1 MNAINNNSH
10 KSASPVVECR
20 GVWKIF
26 CNQDPAAIKA
36 ATTYTLNKDELLEK
50 YGSVIAVA
58 DANFTVAEGETF
70 CIIGLSGSGKSTLIR
85 HFNRLI
91 DPTCGEVL
99 IHGRDIC
106 KMSAPELRELRSSK
120 IGMVF
125 QNVALL
131 PYRTVIQNVML
142 PLEVQ
147 GLPAKEALR
156 KSQEALDKV
165 GLGNWAGRYPQELS
179 GGMQQRVGLA
189 RALAADPDVLLMDEP
204 FSALDPLI
212 RKQLQ
217 LEFKKLSTELRK
229 TTIFITH
236 DIEEAIRIGDRIAI
250 MKDGVL
256 IQVGTPEEVVLR
268 PVDDYVASF
277 MEGVSRLKL
286 LKAHSMLQ
294 RLDES
299 TQPARG
305 GLSLDSLASVN
316 IDADLETLIE
326 ASLKGKEELVAISD
340 GSRIVGTVSRE
351 RMLKAVRGLD
361 QD

>member
-1 MNAINNNSH
+1 MNN
-10 KSASPVVECR
+10 KSNRTASTVVECR

-26 CNQDPAAIKA
+26 GNQSAAAIDA
-36 ATTYTLNKDELLEK
+36 ARKHTHSKDQLLEAF
-50 YGSVIAVA
+50 GSVIAVS
-58 DANFTVAEGETF
+58 DANFSVAEGETF

-99 IHGRDIC
+99 VHGRDIC

-131 PYRTVIQNVML
+131 PYRTVLQNVML

-147 GLPAKEALR
+147 GMKKQEAQR
-156 KSQEALDKV
+156 KSQEALDQV
-165 GLGNWAGRYPQELS
+165 GLGNWAKRYPQELS
-179 GGMQQRVGLA
+179 GGMQQRVGIA
-189 RALAADPDVLLMDEP
+189 RALAANPDVLLMDEP

-217 LEFKKLSTELRK
+217 IEFRKLSTELRK

-236 DIEEAIRIGDRIAI
+236 DIDEAIRIGDRIAI
-250 MKDGVL
+250 MKDGRL

-268 PVDDYVASF
+268 PADDYVASF
-277 MEGVSRLKL
+277 MEGISRLKL
-286 LKAHSMLQ
+286 LKARSMLQ
-294 RLDES
+294 
-299 TQPARG
+299 
-305 GLSLDSLASVN
+305 GLHADPHPGSLEAMASVH
-316 IDADLETLIE
+316 IDADLETLIDV
-326 ASLKGKEELVAISD
+326 SLQGQQDRVAIRD

-351 RMLKAVRGLD
+351 TLLKAVRGLD
-361 QD
+361 LA

>member
-1 MNAINNNSH
+1 M
-10 KSASPVVECR
+10 VECR

-26 CNQDPAAIKA
+26 CNQDPEAIKA
-36 ATTYTLNKDELLEK
+36 ATTYTLSKDELLEK

-294 RLDES
+294 RLDAS
-299 TQPARG
+299 IQPAYG

-326 ASLKGKEELVAISD
+326 VSLKGKEELVAIRD

>member
-1 MNAINNNSH
+1 MNMITKPIDAA
-10 KSASPVVECR
+10 ASPIVECR

-26 CNQDPAAIKA
+26 GNQSPAAIDA
-36 ATTYTLNKDELLEK
+36 AKRFTEGKDALLEK
-50 YGSVIAVA
+50 YGSVVAVA
-58 DANFTVAEGETF
+58 DATFSVREGETF

-106 KMSAPELRELRSSK
+106 KMAPAELRDLRSRK

-131 PYRTVIQNVML
+131 PYRTVLENVML

-147 GLPAKEALR
+147 GVKKQESMR

-165 GLGNWAGRYPQELS
+165 GLGNWANRFPQELS
-179 GGMQQRVGLA
+179 GGMQQRVGIA

-217 LEFKKLSTELRK
+217 IEFKKLSTELRK

-236 DIEEAIRIGDRIAI
+236 DIDEAIRIGDRIAI
-250 MKDGVL
+250 MKEGRM
-256 IQVGTPEEVVLR
+256 IQVGTPEEVVLN

-277 MEGVSRLKL
+277 MEDISRLKL
-286 LKAHSMLQ
+286 LKAHSMLKRIDEHDLAQ
-294 RLDES
+294 CGGRPLD
-299 TQPARG
+299 A
-305 GLSLDSLASVN
+305 LASVN
-316 IDADLETLIE
+316 IDADLETLIDV
-326 ASLKGKEELVAISD
+326 SVGKCEDVVAIKQD
-340 GSRIVGTVSRE
+340 GRIVGTVCRE
-351 RMLKAVRGLD
+351 TLLKAVRGLD
-361 QD
+361 LA